1 MITVNELF
9 SGIGTQ
15 SLAFKYLGV
24 PHKVVGMAEIE
35 KNAIKAYEVLHGETK
50 NYGDVSKVDELDY
63 ADLWTYSF
71 PCFTGDTLVL
81 TNSGY
86 KKIVDITTEDEVYT
100 HKGRFRPVLKTFDNG
115 IHEIWELKT
124 ANVDIVRTT
133 KKHRFYVVTRSKKW
147 DKELNKNVYVFTE
160 PYWKECFEL
169 TKNDYVLS
177 PTYTIEEDFKYEG
190 YKLQSNGRKGNYNS
204 IVKIQPLLNNPN
216 LYWLLGKFVGD
227 GCLGGERKHNNKKNR
242 EIVFVT
248 SKKNLEYVELE
259 KRLSALGL
267 KYTKIEQETVFR
279 YTTSSVELCEICWKF
294 GKGALNKRLP
304 IEIFNLKKSL
314 LKAFIVGYLFA
325 DGCKVGN
332 VHKITSVSRELLYGI
347 GVCITKCYNIPF
359 RLYKD
364 ERLPTKIIEGRT
376 VNQNNTYQLVFDLR
390 PNIRRSS
397 CVYLNDNYWYNV
409 RDVKNTNQKEQVY
422 DIEVEEDHS
431 MLVNAVVAHNCQ
443 DLSSS
448 GKGKGISAFDSEGN
462 RVATRSGLLWEVER
476 LLARSCGFD
485 IEQGR
490 LKSNPSYTTKPPKYL
505 LLENVPE
512 LVTRKNHMANFSDL
526 LDRLE
531 ELGYKTTYSIL
542 NGGNFGVPQNRERVF
557 CISIRRDVYSGDFD
571 FPQSSDFNPPISVGF
586 DNFVDKEVRDYKG
599 SLMIDPT
606 ISNYLLPAYTRDLE
620 DISRCSEDIFGRK
633 DIWTCKCT
641 SGFQDH
647 RIGIKWA
654 PTIRHQ
660 NQHTAIFFNNQI
672 HKLTA
677 SECWKFMGIKEKD
690 FWRVKNESG
699 ISDTILCGLAGNA
712 IVVPVLMSIFN
723 QIALIESRGYPL
735 TRLQGDIVPF
745 LTINPND

>member
-50 NYGDVSKVDELDY
+50 NYGDVGKVDELDY

-71 PCFTGDTLVL
+71 PCFTGDTRVL
-81 TNSGY
+81 TSDGY
-86 KKIVDITTEDEVYT
+86 RRIDEIQVGMEVYT
-100 HKGRFRPVLKTFDNG
+100 HEGRLKRVVKTFDNG
-115 IHEIWELKT
+115 IHPIVIVQIDGTPSIKTTANHKFLIHHNGSTSWKCIGELKR
-124 ANVDIVRTT
+124 NWLSVVYDINER
-133 KKHRFYVVTRSKKW
+133 
-147 DKELNKNVYVFTE
+147 ELDNNLDSSDLRVIKS
-160 PYWKECFEL
+160 L
-169 TKNDYVLS
+169 Q
-177 PTYTIEEDFKYEG
+177 YT
-190 YKLQSNGRKGNYNS
+190 S
-204 IVKIQPLLNNPN
+204 
-216 LYWLLGKFVGD
+216 
-227 GCLGGERKHNNKKNR
+227 
-242 EIVFVT
+242 
-248 SKKNLEYVELE
+248 ELE
-259 KRLSALGL
+259 R
-267 KYTKIEQETVFR
+267 
-279 YTTSSVELCEICWKF
+279 
-294 GKGALNKRLP
+294 
-304 IEIFNLKKSL
+304 
-314 LKAFIVGYLFA
+314 
-325 DGCKVGN
+325 
-332 VHKITSVSRELLYGI
+332 
-347 GVCITKCYNIPF
+347 
-359 RLYKD
+359 
-364 ERLPTKIIEGRT
+364 
-376 VNQNNTYQLVFDLR
+376 
-390 PNIRRSS
+390 
-397 CVYLNDNYWYNV
+397 
-409 RDVKNTNQKEQVY
+409 VY
-422 DIEVEEDHS
+422 DIEVEDDHS
-431 MLVNAVVAHNCQ
+431 FLVEGVCVHNCQ
-443 DLSSS
+443 DLSSA
-448 GKGKGISAFDSEGN
+448 GKGKGLSAYDSDGN

-485 IEQGR
+485 IEKGV
-490 LKSNPSYTTKPPKYL
+490 LKSNAEYIPNPPKYL

-512 LVTRKNHMANFSDL
+512 LVNRKNHMANFSNW

-557 CISIRRDVYSGDFD
+557 CVSIRRDVYSGDFD
-571 FPQSSDFNPPISVGF
+571 FPQISDFNLPISVGF

-599 SLMIDPT
+599 PLMIDPA

-620 DISRCSEDIFGRK
+620 DIARCSEDIFSRK
-633 DIWTCKCT
+633 DIWTCKCN

-690 FWRVKNESG
+690 FWHVKNETG